1 MTDSG
6 ISVLNQSLRTTRRPT
21 VAGWGMREKT
31 LMLAFAA
38 YAGLSETDG
47 FLVSVLLGTIMFI
60 VGVLGVVNRGRTER
74 EKEHA
79 NGRENDY
86 R

>member
-1 MTDSG
+1 
-6 ISVLNQSLRTTRRPT
+6 
-21 VAGWGMREKT
+21 
-31 LMLAFAA
+31 MLAFAA